1 VVKPVEM
8 RSKSQ
13 ATLLK
18 DWVIQKSDNKK
29 RKVDSNI
36 KTFTAKGREVTE
48 LVYDDGSG
56 KRLRENDFVLGNVRS
71 NDCYDGG
78 SRYLSDHSSTD

>member
-1 VVKPVEM
+1 M
-8 RSKSQ
+8 
-13 ATLLK
+13 
-18 DWVIQKSDNKK
+18 
-29 RKVDSNI
+29 